1 MLTPDGFLLPPRMQ
15 QKLGI
20 ERGVEVVDIVPGSPA
35 ERAGLRPEDLIVRLD
50 GDPVGGPNDL
60 QRTMVAALIGR
71 QVVVVRG
78 GEVVELSLVPVEL
91 S

>member
-1 MLTPDGFLLPPRMQ
+1 
-15 QKLGI
+15 
-20 ERGVEVVDIVPGSPA
+20 VPGSPA

-71 QVVVVRG
+71 QVAVSVVRG